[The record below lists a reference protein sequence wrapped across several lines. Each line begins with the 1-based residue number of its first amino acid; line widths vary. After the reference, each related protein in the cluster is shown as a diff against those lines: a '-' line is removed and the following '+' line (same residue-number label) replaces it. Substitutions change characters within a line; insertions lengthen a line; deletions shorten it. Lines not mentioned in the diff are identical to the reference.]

1 MTGSGGI
8 GSYGTHDHEHN
19 ITKCLHRDPGAKMK
33 SGGSM
38 AGGPGFLPGT
48 AAKPEGGLSA
58 KGLLFGEWRNFL
70 SKSAGVFGGIRGSG
84 DGYGNSGK
92 NGLWAGAGQD
102 GGTAADTLAQ
112 IKAQAAARLAEERGT
127 AALHA
132 KEAERTAAHAKEA
145 ECAAAHVKEAE
156 WAAAHAKETERT
168 AAQTEN
174 GAVIASAAVSL
185 QRNGTGEPGG
195 IAGTDNKT
203 VQGIEKTVRN
213 KWNGREGM
221 ADGKFRRR
229 EEGRKFRE
237 FFRRFGKN
245 AFLGKL
251 FWKEWQSSPE
261 QEEKETAEAAEGKQ
275 EDFSA
280 EGSSYLLD
288 SYNRS
293 GEYSTLAKD
302 RSLEG
307 SFRVSG

>member
-38 AGGPGFLPGT
+38 AGGSGFLPGT

-58 KGLLFGEWRNFL
+58 KGLLFGEWGSFL
-70 SKSAGVFGGIRGSG
+70 FKSAGVFGGIRGNG

-92 NGLWAGAGQD
+92 NGLWVGAGQD
-102 GGTAADTLAQ
+102 GGTAADALAQ

-127 AALHA
+127 AALHV
-132 KEAERTAAHAKEA
+132 KEAERTAAH
-145 ECAAAHVKEAE
+145 VKEAE
-156 WAAAHAKETERT
+156 RM

-195 IAGTDNKT
+195 IAGTDNKM

-221 ADGKFRRR
+221 ADGKFRGRK
-229 EEGRKFRE
+229 EGRKFRE

-261 QEEKETAEAAEGKQ
+261 QDEKETAEAAEGKQ